1 MPTSLF
7 PVIQAYLK
15 SVNSLL
21 GLLAQILGCVI
32 PDNCTQLYTHNDTE
46 RRILF
51 VFTIVLFVSDL
62 DVNVC

>member
-1 MPTSLF
+1 MPASLF

-32 PDNCTQLYTHNDTE
+32 PDKCTQLYTHNDTE
-46 RRILF
+46 RWILF
-51 VFTIVLFVSDL
+51 AFTIVLLVSDL

>member
-1 MPTSLF
+1 MPASLF

-32 PDNCTQLYTHNDTE
+32 PDKCTQLYTHNDTE
-46 RRILF
+46 R
-51 VFTIVLFVSDL
+51 
-62 DVNVC
+62 